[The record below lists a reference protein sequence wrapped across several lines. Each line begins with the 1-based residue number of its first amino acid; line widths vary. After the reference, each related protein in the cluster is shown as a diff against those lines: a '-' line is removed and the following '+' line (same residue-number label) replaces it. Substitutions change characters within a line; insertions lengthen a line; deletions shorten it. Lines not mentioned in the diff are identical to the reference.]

1 MLKFTTLLALI
12 ISLATPASA
21 FDFFIG
27 RWAHQGHSCETTDY
41 DFVPIKI
48 TQNTITQYESVC
60 ALTNPVNIRGME
72 GFLHD
77 AVCTGEGTEWSYRV
91 LFLLELD
98 GSLVFSRD
106 GFTET
111 LHKCE

>member
-1 MLKFTTLLALI
+1 MLKYAMLLALSI
-12 ISLATPASA
+12 NTATPASA
-21 FDFFIG
+21 LDFFIG
-27 RWAHQGHSCETTDY
+27 RWAHQGHSCDTTEY

-60 ALTNPVNIRGME
+60 ALTNPVSIRGME

-91 LFLLELD
+91 LFLHELD
-98 GSLVFSRD
+98 GSLVYSRD
-106 GFTET
+106 GFTNT
-111 LHKCE
+111 LQKCE